1 MGRDV
6 HKFYDFCIPIFEK
19 TKNSVCFIKTLSAVN
34 GTNNRFFN
42 YFLLFLDIFY
52 IPIFSYLN
60 YRKKYFF
67 IREFNTVSFVFSALI
82 MLPFRRRV
90 ILNVNH
96 NFQKA
101 TTSKLK
107 FYALKF
113 IDFLGYRYFCFEANV
128 SPIALNLPVLSV
140 PFIISKK
147 NSQPKS
153 KAFSKLKVGFVGSY
167 RKEKKIEDI
176 LLELDKIYSDIDI
189 TPILGTDSSELLLD
203 YEKRGWTTY
212 NTSDYKMYEK
222 AMNEIDILI
231 LNYNQDDYYYRHSG
245 VLTDAIANEK
255 FVIIPNYPYFKTQIS
270 SPCRV
275 GLTYK
280 TLNEI
285 NALIIEAQE
294 MIKNDEVD
302 YSKYCKVRSEES
314 IVKAF
319 DNILE

>member
-19 TKNSVCFIKTLSAVN
+19 TKKSICFIKTLSAVN
-34 GTNNRFFN
+34 RSNNRFFN
-42 YFLLFLDIFY
+42 YILLFIDIFY
-52 IPIFSYLN
+52 IPIFSYFN
-60 YRKKYFF
+60 YRKDYFF
-67 IREFNTVSFVFSALI
+67 IREFNTVTFVFSALI
-82 MLPFRRRV
+82 MFPLRKRV

-107 FYALKF
+107 LYSLKI
-113 IDFLGYRYFCFEANV
+113 IDFLGYRYFCFEAGF
-128 SPIALNLPVLSV
+128 SPIAFDLPVLSV
-140 PFIISKK
+140 PFLIPQNSIKLRSKD
-147 NSQPKS
+147 
-153 KAFSKLKVGFVGSY
+153 FGKLKVGFVGAY

-176 LLELDKIYSDIDI
+176 LIELDTVYSDVDVI
-189 TPILGTDSSELLLD
+189 PILGTNSVELLHD

-212 NTSDYKMYEK
+212 NTSNCKMYEK

-245 VLTDAIANEK
+245 VLTDAIANQK
-255 FVIIPNYPYFKTQIS
+255 FVIIPDYPYFKTQIS
-270 SPCRV
+270 TPCSV

-280 TLNEI
+280 TLKEI
-285 NALIIEAQE
+285 NILILEAKE
-294 MIKNDEVD
+294 IIRNNKIN
-302 YSKYCKVRSEES
+302 YSKYCKMRSEEN